1 MTTTPTTKRATA
13 NAIALGV
20 LLGLMAGWLLHLQ
33 SQNATL
39 VATVNMYRHQF
50 RQRAGEDEVAG
61 RYHHITLDG
70 GLTWWRCT
78 LSTLPDDSVAVLVDG
93 RADPELVRRLDKLEG
108 GG

>member
-1 MTTTPTTKRATA
+1 VTSQPATKRAAVIT
-13 NAIALGV
+13 IKLGIVLGV
-20 LLGLMAGWLLHLQ
+20 MAGWLFHLQ

-39 VATVNMYRHQF
+39 VATVDMYRHQF
-50 RQRAGEDEVAG
+50 RQRAGEDETAG
-61 RYHHITLDG
+61 QYHHITLDG

-78 LSTLPDDSVAVLVDG
+78 LSTLPDNSVAVLVDG